1 MDDLG
6 GKTENP
12 KPHYFGKHPYLAL
25 GILDHLM
32 RMMSW
37 NLSNVSQDPWGWGN
51 IHLPVFRGKW
61 RFFWESPTQNAPI
74 LMVTVTGRTY
84 IPFGDLSTNH

>member
-1 MDDLG
+1 MVNILEKKTEIKMDDLG

-51 IHLPVFRGKW
+51 IHLPVFRGK
-61 RFFWESPTQNAPI
+61 
-74 LMVTVTGRTY
+74 
-84 IPFGDLSTNH
+84 